1 MNALS
6 RAALATA
13 LAVSVAVAVSV
24 GTAVPAESAPRSAAN
39 VTAHSARAAATEAR
53 AALPEPTRDRSV
65 PLLSTTFTVHATQ
78 RTSCNGTAKCVLFS
92 GTAAPGESV
101 VVRYAL
107 RPGAPR
113 TGVIASGPATAL
125 VATADAHGRWSALA
139 DFRDAEVTTDARTGA
154 RSVAYRVIASDDLL
168 AMHKTGQYLGRI
180 PVR

>member
-1 MNALS
+1 MNTLS

-13 LAVSVAVAVSV
+13 LAASVAV
-24 GTAVPAESAPRSAAN
+24 GTAVPAEAAPRSAAN
-39 VTAHSARAAATEAR
+39 VTAHSARTAAAAR
-53 AALPEPTRDRSV
+53 TALPEPTRDRSV
-65 PLLSTTFTVHATQ
+65 PLLSTTFTAHATQ
-78 RTSCNGTAKCVLFS
+78 RTSCTGTAKCVLFS